1 MSLRRTGAALL
12 WSAIRAAEARSP
24 CCFPWRRTHE
34 QGARRRRR
42 SRHPAHGR
50 GQPAIRAVRGDHGD
64 GWRNGV
70 CAPPERAARS
80 DRARPHAAAHER
92 SRVVPEAANGRRAGA
107 GADADGAGPGGR
119 SRPRPRPRRGR
130 LRHEAVLR
138 PGAHGARACTAAPG
152 VRVAWR
158 AGNACIRSGGNR
170 LWQVHGAALR
180 TAGRHDAQGIRPAQ
194 VPRLT
199 RGHCRD
205 ARRDIEQGMGHGV
218 VPDHQDGRQPYLEP
232 PLEAR
237 NRSGAAGSH
246 SDGSRSR
253 VQVRARYGRMTRTGF
268 AAGVLFTLAA
278 TIGLVAQ
285 SAQELYQRA
294 LVEEQANGNLTQAIA
309 LYVRAA
315 QGAGKD
321 RALAAKA
328 LMRMA
333 GAHEKRGAEADAEK
347 SYTELVRAYPEQRSE
362 VTVAQQ
368 RLAVLRRARRVDA
381 ATPSAVT
388 ADRAPDTELAA
399 RLSALIWSG
408 APDAT
413 LLEAA
418 RRGDLHDSALL
429 RRQIV
434 RMLRDQKSN
443 ALVDD
448 FFTRWLS
455 LDKLKADRSRY
466 PLVDDELL
474 QALQTEARLFLQS
487 QLRDDRDALELWTAN
502 YTFVNDR
509 LAGHYGL
516 SGISGRQFRRVT
528 WPDANRAGIL
538 GQAGLLAVLSF
549 PERTS
554 PTLRGTFVLSR
565 FLGMEAPAPP
575 ANVPALEER
584 LGGQSGT
591 LRDRMI
597 AHRTHAS
604 CASCHVIFD
613 PFGLALENFD
623 AVGRWRTSDGGAPI
637 DASGSFADGT
647 RFSGPAELRAVLLKR
662 RDAYYSNVTEQLL
675 SYALNR
681 KGRSGRVY
689 AYEMPAVRKIVRDAS
704 DGGYRWSS
712 ILAGITASEP
722 FQKKTIV
729 P

>member
-1 MSLRRTGAALL
+1 MRRTG
-12 WSAIRAAEARSP
+12 
-24 CCFPWRRTHE
+24 FVT
-34 QGARRRRR
+34 
-42 SRHPAHGR
+42 
-50 GQPAIRAVRGDHGD
+50 
-64 GWRNGV
+64 
-70 CAPPERAARS
+70 
-80 DRARPHAAAHER
+80 
-92 SRVVPEAANGRRAGA
+92 
-107 GADADGAGPGGR
+107 
-119 SRPRPRPRRGR
+119 
-130 LRHEAVLR
+130 AVLF
-138 PGAHGARACTAAPG
+138 
-152 VRVAWR
+152 
-158 AGNACIRSGGNR
+158 
-170 LWQVHGAALR
+170 AL
-180 TAGRHDAQGIRPAQ
+180 A
-194 VPRLT
+194 
-199 RGHCRD
+199 
-205 ARRDIEQGMGHGV
+205 M
-218 VPDHQDGRQPYLEP
+218 
-232 PLEAR
+232 
-237 NRSGAAGSH
+237 
-246 SDGSRSR
+246 
-253 VQVRARYGRMTRTGF
+253 
-268 AAGVLFTLAA
+268 

-294 LVEEQANGNLTQAIA
+294 LVEEQANGNLAQAIA
-309 LYVRAA
+309 LYTRAA

-321 RALAAKA
+321 RALAARA

-333 GAHEKRGAEADAEK
+333 GAHEKRGAEAEAEK
-347 SYTELVRAYPEQRSE
+347 SYSELVRGYPEQRTE

-368 RLAVLRRARRVDA
+368 RLAALRRARHVDA
-381 ATPSAVT
+381 IQSAVT

-443 ALVDD
+443 ALVDN

-466 PLVDDELL
+466 PLVDDELV

-487 QLRDDRDALELWTAN
+487 QVRDDRDALELWTAN
-502 YTFVNDR
+502 YTYVNDR

-623 AVGRWRTSDGGAPI
+623 AVGRWRNSDGGAPI

-647 RFSGPAELRAVLLKR
+647 RFSGPAELRAVLMKR

-681 KGRSGRVY
+681 RGRSGRVY

-722 FQKKTIV
+722 FQKKTVV

>member
-1 MSLRRTGAALL
+1 MRRTG
-12 WSAIRAAEARSP
+12 
-24 CCFPWRRTHE
+24 F
-34 QGARRRRR
+34 
-42 SRHPAHGR
+42 
-50 GQPAIRAVRGDHGD
+50 V
-64 GWRNGV
+64 
-70 CAPPERAARS
+70 
-80 DRARPHAAAHER
+80 
-92 SRVVPEAANGRRAGA
+92 
-107 GADADGAGPGGR
+107 
-119 SRPRPRPRRGR
+119 
-130 LRHEAVLR
+130 
-138 PGAHGARACTAAPG
+138 
-152 VRVAWR
+152 
-158 AGNACIRSGGNR
+158 
-170 LWQVHGAALR
+170 
-180 TAGRHDAQGIRPAQ
+180 
-194 VPRLT
+194 
-199 RGHCRD
+199 
-205 ARRDIEQGMGHGV
+205 
-218 VPDHQDGRQPYLEP
+218 
-232 PLEAR
+232 
-237 NRSGAAGSH
+237 
-246 SDGSRSR
+246 
-253 VQVRARYGRMTRTGF
+253 
-268 AAGVLFTLAA
+268 AGVLFTLAT

-294 LVEEQANGNLTQAIA
+294 LVEEQANGNLPQAIA
-309 LYVRAA
+309 LYARAA

-321 RALAAKA
+321 RALAARA

-347 SYTELVRAYPEQRSE
+347 SYSELVRAYPEQRTE

-368 RLAVLRRARRVDA
+368 RLAALRRARHVDA
-381 ATPSAVT
+381 AIQSAVT

-399 RLSALIWSG
+399 RLSALIWSS

-434 RMLRDQKSN
+434 RMLRDQTSN
-443 ALVDD
+443 ALIDN

-502 YTFVNDR
+502 YTFMNDR

-565 FLGMEAPAPP
+565 FLGMDAPAPP

-584 LGGQSGT
+584 LGSQSGT

-712 ILAGITASEP
+712 ILAGIAASEP

>member
-1 MSLRRTGAALL
+1 MK
-12 WSAIRAAEARSP
+12 
-24 CCFPWRRTHE
+24 
-34 QGARRRRR
+34 
-42 SRHPAHGR
+42 
-50 GQPAIRAVRGDHGD
+50 
-64 GWRNGV
+64 
-70 CAPPERAARS
+70 
-80 DRARPHAAAHER
+80 
-92 SRVVPEAANGRRAGA
+92 RAGF
-107 GADADGAGPGGR
+107 
-119 SRPRPRPRRGR
+119 
-130 LRHEAVLR
+130 V
-138 PGAHGARACTAAPG
+138 T
-152 VRVAWR
+152 
-158 AGNACIRSGGNR
+158 
-170 LWQVHGAALR
+170 
-180 TAGRHDAQGIRPAQ
+180 
-194 VPRLT
+194 
-199 RGHCRD
+199 
-205 ARRDIEQGMGHGV
+205 
-218 VPDHQDGRQPYLEP
+218 
-232 PLEAR
+232 
-237 NRSGAAGSH
+237 
-246 SDGSRSR
+246 
-253 VQVRARYGRMTRTGF
+253 
-268 AAGVLFTLAA
+268 GVLFTLAA

-294 LVEEQANGNLTQAIA
+294 LGEEQANGNLPQAIA
-309 LYVRAA
+309 LYARAA

-328 LMRMA
+328 LIRMA
-333 GAHEKRGAEADAEK
+333 GAHETRGAEAEAEK
-347 SYTELVRAYPEQRSE
+347 SYSELVRAYPEQRTE

-368 RLAVLRRARRVDA
+368 RLAALRRARRVDA
-381 ATPSAVT
+381 VQSA
-388 ADRAPDTELAA
+388 ADRAPDAELAA
-399 RLSALIWSG
+399 RLSALIWSS

-443 ALVDD
+443 ALVEN

-502 YTFVNDR
+502 YTYVNDR

-516 SGISGRQFRRVT
+516 SGISGKQFRRVT

-584 LGGQSGT
+584 LGGQSAT

-597 AHRTHAS
+597 AHRTHPS

-681 KGRSGRVY
+681 KGRSGRMY
-689 AYEMPAVRKIVRDAS
+689 AYEMPAVRTIVRDAS